1 MAEKVNMP
9 SQKKEKKKKRKKK
22 LPSDFYDYNLLACTI
37 LLVSFGLIMLYS
49 ASAYEA
55 ASTFKGND
63 MYYFTHQAGLSAIV
77 LVGIVILSKFVDYH
91 SVWFQRIAALV
102 YWGSLLLMAAVRFTP
117 LGYEAYGARRWLR
130 IVGVSLQPAEI
141 GKLGLILYLP
151 YIILKMGKNMRTIR
165 AKAIVLGLGVLQAL
179 AAWILTDNLSTAI
192 ILGLIA
198 CVILFLADPE
208 VKFYARVIPGAAVI
222 GVFAIIILKNNL
234 QIFERIGGD
243 FRSNRIYEWLSGG
256 SYQILQGLYAIGSG
270 GFLGKGLGNSTQKIT
285 TIPEAQ
291 NDMIFSIICEELG
304 IFGALLVLLLFGYLL
319 YRLFVVAQ
327 NAPDAYGMLMV
338 SGVFAHISIQV
349 ILNLCVVLKLMPAT
363 GITLPFISYGGTSV
377 LFILTEIGIALCVSR
392 FIVFQDG
399 KSGEGGTGGRTVKVE
414 KSIDKCRNN
423 RYTFFERNTGCRVEA
438 ERSRTMLEKIKEI
451 LVEQLNCDAD
461 SINEDT
467 SFKDDLGADSLD
479 LYEMVMA
486 LEDEYGI
493 EIDTDELTDL
503 STVGDFMEYLKQHG
517 VEV

>member
-304 IFGALLVLLLFGYLL
+304 VFGAAIVILLFVFML
-319 YRLFVVAQ
+319 YRLAMIAQ
-327 NAPDAYGMLMV
+327 NAPDLLGSLIA
-338 SGVFAHISIQV
+338 SGIFIHIALQ
-349 ILNLCVVLKLMPAT
+349 VVLNIAVVTNSIPTT
-363 GITLPFISYGGTSV
+363 GITLPFVSYGGTSIV
-377 LFILTEIGIALCVSR
+377 FLMVEMGLALSVSR
-392 FIVFQDG
+392 QIRF
-399 KSGEGGTGGRTVKVE
+399 R
-414 KSIDKCRNN
+414 
-423 RYTFFERNTGCRVEA
+423 
-438 ERSRTMLEKIKEI
+438 
-451 LVEQLNCDAD
+451 
-461 SINEDT
+461 
-467 SFKDDLGADSLD
+467 
-479 LYEMVMA
+479 
-486 LEDEYGI
+486 
-493 EIDTDELTDL
+493 
-503 STVGDFMEYLKQHG
+503 
-517 VEV
+517 